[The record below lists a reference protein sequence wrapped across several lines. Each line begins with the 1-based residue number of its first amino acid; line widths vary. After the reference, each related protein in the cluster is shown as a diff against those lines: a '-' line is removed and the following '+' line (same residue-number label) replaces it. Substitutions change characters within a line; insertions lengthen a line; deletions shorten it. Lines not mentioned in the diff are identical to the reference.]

1 MLKQNIRIIL
11 KNGIEFVVTCE
22 KAACFYDKLSGEMSR
37 FKYEGATQN
46 IPLYLDVTQ
55 VVAVLQEKIEAE
67 EDT

>member
-22 KAACFYDKLSGEMSR
+22 KAVCSYDRLSGEMSR
-37 FKYEGATQN
+37 FEYEGATQN
-46 IPLYLDVTQ
+46 IPMYLDVAQ
-55 VVAVLQEKIEAE
+55 VVAVLQEKIEAD